1 MVIAHTLA
9 LFIAAFL
16 IGACT
21 SLEGTGARVETL
33 TTDVRDGTGRVA
45 AVTARSA
52 EAIGDSV
59 GTAYRGVKQGYEEPE
74 SQAYGPAP
82 RNYASAIRKHMLQ
95 FERVSRTASFSF
107 GQPVKGYLN
116 EGLLRGGEVEWQGW
130 LVDLQ
135 IASRT
140 RLGQPEVDE
149 YVVSMKD
156 GEIVEVIE
164 KDHAGAF
171 QRVSPDRPPV
181 LASPQR

>member
-1 MVIAHTLA
+1 MVIAHTVV

-16 IGACT
+16 VGACT

-33 TTDVRDGTGRVA
+33 TTDVRDGTVRVA
-45 AVTARSA
+45 AVTARGA

-82 RNYASAIRKHMLQ
+82 RNYASTIRRHMLQ

-116 EGLLRGGEVEWQGW
+116 KGLIRGGEIEWQGW

-135 IASRT
+135 IAST
-140 RLGQPEVDE
+140 SRLGQPQVDE

-156 GEIVEVIE
+156 GEILEVIE

-171 QRVSPDRPPV
+171 QRVPSDRAPV
-181 LASPQR
+181 PAAPRR